1 MLMIRAIVRP
11 NKSADVMAA
20 LMAAGF
26 PAVTKL
32 DVVGRGKQRGM
43 KVGEVTYDEIPKE
56 LLFTVV
62 EAKDKQFVVD
72 TILKAART
80 GEKGSFGD
88 GKIFI
93 SPVLEVYTVSSGIK
107 EEDDISIEAEA
118 TPSETPTAAP
128 APSEAAT

>member
-11 NKSADVMAA
+11 SKASDVMAA
-20 LMAAGF
+20 LMAAGY

-62 EAKDKQFVVD
+62 GDKDKDFVVE

-93 SPVLEVYTVSSGIK
+93 SPVQEVYTVSSGVK
-107 EEDDISIEAEA
+107 EEESSVDDASDIVG
-118 TPSETPTAAP
+118 AP
-128 APSEAAT
+128 VAVEKKKEAAQ

>member
-11 NKSADVMAA
+11 SKSSDVMAA
-20 LMAAGF
+20 LMAAGY

-62 EAKDKQFVVD
+62 DDKDKQFVVD
-72 TILKAART
+72 TILKAAKT

-93 SPVLEVYTVSSGIK
+93 SPVL
-107 EEDDISIEAEA
+107 
-118 TPSETPTAAP
+118 
-128 APSEAAT
+128 